1 MLPVE
6 RLRSNTS
13 NQPGENVNNNVG
25 RGRLTVP
32 DESTLSRFVAAR
44 LDLWIS
50 QILLNRNFK
59 LSIIKRCWEDQ
70 LRLKRV
76 YDKPDLF
83 LSKDKFDR
91 IISQRMISSM
101 IVIFSSLLLS
111 YKNKSNVSMEKRK
124 ILLFLV

>member
-91 IISQRMISSM
+91 ILSQRMISSM

-111 YKNKSNVSMEKRK
+111 YKNKSNVSMEKKK